1 MNAIIPQNIEHVKE
15 QLATIELTIRK
26 IDLANDDERDLL
38 TQLNTINKASYSAIQ
53 TIRADINN
61 R

>member
-15 QLATIELTIRK
+15 QLATIELTVRK
-26 IDLANDDERDLL
+26 IDLANDNERDLL
-38 TQLNTINKASYSAIQ
+38 TQLNTINKASYSAIN
-53 TIRADINN
+53 TIKQDIGN

>member
-1 MNAIIPQNIEHVKE
+1 MNSIIPQNIEHVKE

>member
-26 IDLANDDERDLL
+26 IDLANDNEKDLL

-53 TIRADINN
+53 TIKADIQN

>member
-26 IDLANDDERDLL
+26 IDLANDNERDLL

-53 TIRADINN
+53 TIKADINN

>member
-1 MNAIIPQNIEHVKE
+1 MNAIIPQNIEHIKE

-26 IDLANDDERDLL
+26 IDLANDNERDLL

-53 TIRADINN
+53 TIKADINN

>member
-15 QLATIELTIRK
+15 QLATIELTVRK
-26 IDLANDDERDLL
+26 IDLANDNERDLL
-38 TQLNTINKASYSAIQ
+38 TQLNAINKASYSAIQ
-53 TIRADINN
+53 TIKADINN

>member
-1 MNAIIPQNIEHVKE
+1 MNAIIPQNIEHIKE

-53 TIRADINN
+53 TIKADINN

>member
-1 MNAIIPQNIEHVKE
+1 MNAIIPQNIEHIKE
-15 QLATIELTIRK
+15 QLATSELTIRK
-26 IDLANDDERDLL
+26 IDLANDNERDLL

-53 TIRADINN
+53 TIKADINN

>member
-26 IDLANDDERDLL
+26 IDLANDNERDLL

>member
-15 QLATIELTIRK
+15 QLATIELTVRK

-53 TIRADINN
+53 TIKADINN

>member
-1 MNAIIPQNIEHVKE
+1 MNAIIPQNIEHIKE
-15 QLATIELTIRK
+15 QLATIELTVRK
-26 IDLANDDERDLL
+26 IDLANDNERDLL

-53 TIRADINN
+53 TIKADINN

>member
-26 IDLANDDERDLL
+26 IDLANDNERDLL
-38 TQLNTINKASYSAIQ
+38 TQLNAINKASYSAIQ
-53 TIRADINN
+53 TIKADINN

>member
-15 QLATIELTIRK
+15 QLATIELTVRK

>member
-1 MNAIIPQNIEHVKE
+1 MNAIIPQNIEHIKE
-15 QLATIELTIRK
+15 QLATIELTVRK
-26 IDLANDDERDLL
+26 IDLANDNERDLL

>member
-1 MNAIIPQNIEHVKE
+1 MNAIIPQNIEHIKE

-26 IDLANDDERDLL
+26 IDLANDNERDLL

>member
-15 QLATIELTIRK
+15 QLAAIELTVRK
-26 IDLANDDERDLL
+26 IDLANDNERDLL

-53 TIRADINN
+53 TIKADINN

>member
-15 QLATIELTIRK
+15 QLATIELTVRK
-26 IDLANDDERDLL
+26 IDLANDNERDLL

-53 TIRADINN
+53 TIKADINN